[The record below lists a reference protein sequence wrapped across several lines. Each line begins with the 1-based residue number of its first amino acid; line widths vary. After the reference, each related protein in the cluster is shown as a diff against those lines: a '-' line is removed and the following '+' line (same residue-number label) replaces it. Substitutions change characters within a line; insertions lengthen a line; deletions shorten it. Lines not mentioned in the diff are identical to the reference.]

1 MELRDRKRGH
11 APAEVPVLFG
21 LSDYNARYGFSMEL
35 SCQMSFGF

>member
-1 MELRDRKRGH
+1 
-11 APAEVPVLFG
+11 VLFG